1 MIEIHPYAKSDLVA
15 AALLLISN
23 LSWAAAPKGLDQ
35 RCEGVVMHDPW
46 GQSLREQPKP
56 PLPAHRAWPSPLPKP
71 NPFTLQVDLALA
83 VPCLYPNLRS
93 ELDARPDA

>member
-1 MIEIHPYAKSDLVA
+1 MIEIHPYAKRYLVA
-15 AALLLISN
+15 AALLLISS

-35 RCEGVVMHDPW
+35 LCDGVVMHEPW
-46 GQSLREQPKP
+46 GQNLREQPRP

-71 NPFTLQVDLALA
+71 NPFTLQQALALA

-93 ELDARPDA
+93 GSDACPHV